1 MLFDSLNSNIYH
13 VHVIHICLLTGI
25 YGSCITRNLLFIQS
39 PIIHNMTSRKRNKG
53 KERKAKQAK
62 LKNEGERKRIRNL
75 WVAFACGKDP
85 ASGLIR
91 GEEDNW
97 EQIIQCDHGV
107 GLALLDD
114 CVRAFMDDFF
124 IDYYVNKDK
133 HLVYNLVDKWEQ
145 HPEVWNNDTHREMAI
160 GVFITIGTNFLLL
173 GKDIST
179 SIDITMAIA
188 MLENYDQT
196 VNIATVSCVARNKIN
211 NILKGDTGTKR
222 RDLLKFYRK
231 RATSCKCLKSMHLE
245 ARKASSKLGV
255 CCHCDEMKERALL
268 MVCSRCRVDQYCSR
282 TCQVAAWDKHKCNCD
297 MYIKHRVDRTDERNG
312 GNDRV

>member
-1 MLFDSLNSNIYH
+1 M
-13 VHVIHICLLTGI
+13 
-25 YGSCITRNLLFIQS
+25 
-39 PIIHNMTSRKRNKG
+39 
-53 KERKAKQAK
+53 
-62 LKNEGERKRIRNL
+62 KNEGERKRIRNL
-75 WVAFACGKDP
+75 WVGFACGKDP
-85 ASGLIR
+85 ASGLVR

-133 HLVYNLVDKWEQ
+133 DKHLVYNLVGTWQQ

-179 SIDITMAIA
+179 PRNITMAITMAIA

-211 NILKGDTGTKR
+211 NILKGDTSTNW
-222 RDLLKFYRK
+222 RDLLKF
-231 RATSCKCLKSMHLE
+231 
-245 ARKASSKLGV
+245 
-255 CCHCDEMKERALL
+255 
-268 MVCSRCRVDQYCSR
+268 
-282 TCQVAAWDKHKCNCD
+282 
-297 MYIKHRVDRTDERNG
+297 
-312 GNDRV
+312 